1 MRKLPAGSA
10 REVIM
15 VLGQKPRTV
24 VEEVDLVNPVGH
36 CHDGQ
41 SRKELGYPG
50 AGPTV
55 VITDLGVLR
64 PDPEI
69 KELTLV
75 AMHPGAS
82 VGHAR
87 EATGWELRVAEEL
100 GTTDPPTEEELRTP
114 YKLHARIAAARKGAV
129 E

>member
-1 MRKLPAGSA
+1 
-10 REVIM
+10 M
-15 VLGQKPRTV
+15 VLGKRPRTF

-36 CHDGQ
+36 RYGGQ
-41 SRKELGYPG
+41 SCKELGYPG

-55 VITDLGVLR
+55 VITDLWVLR
-64 PDPEI
+64 PDPET

-82 VGHAR
+82 VEHTR
-87 EATGWELRVAEEL
+87 EATGWALRVAEEL

-114 YKLHARIAAARKGAV
+114 YELHARTAAARKEGV
-129 E
+129 G